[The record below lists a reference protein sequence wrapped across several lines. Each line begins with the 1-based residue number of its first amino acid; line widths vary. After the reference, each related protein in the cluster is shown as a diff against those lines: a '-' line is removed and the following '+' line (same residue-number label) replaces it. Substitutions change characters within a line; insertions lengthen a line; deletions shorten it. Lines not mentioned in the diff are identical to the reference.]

1 MLRKISYFWLHHI
14 HPRLITLIAVL
25 GIGGLGISLLILFIV
40 AKLAEEVLEKEAFVF
55 DKTFLLWL
63 HQFANPTLD
72 KLMLFITQ
80 IGDPTTVII
89 VAGVTLAILWWR
101 NYRLEIMVFILN
113 CLGGL
118 ILNTG
123 LKLFFSKPRPQLWKQ
138 LIVETSYSFP
148 SGHAI
153 GSVILYG
160 FITFLLTTFY
170 PKYSPII
177 YTLAVI
183 LIGAI
188 GISRLYLGVHWLT
201 DIIAGYGV
209 GFLWLMICIII
220 LKLQRLK
227 QGEMTSGRSARI

>member
-1 MLRKISYFWLHHI
+1 MLRKISQFWLQYI
-14 HPRLITLIAVL
+14 HPRLITLIATL
-25 GIGGLGISLLILFIV
+25 GIGGLGICLVVLFIV
-40 AKLAEEVLEKEAFVF
+40 ANLAEEVLEKEAFTF

-63 HQFANPTLD
+63 HQFANPMLD
-72 KLMLFITQ
+72 NLMLFITQ
-80 IGDPTTVII
+80 LGNPTIAII
-89 VAGVTLAILWWR
+89 VAGITLAILVWR
-101 NYRLEIMVFILN
+101 NNRLEAMIFGLN

-138 LIVETSYSFP
+138 LIVETSFSFP

-153 GSVILYG
+153 GSMILYG
-160 FITFLLTTFY
+160 FVAFLLANFY

-177 YTLAVI
+177 YTVVVI

-209 GFLWLMICIII
+209 GFLWLMVCITM
-220 LKLQRLK
+220 LKVQRLR
-227 QGEMTSGRSARI
+227 QGEMVQ